1 MSKTKVNEEIDN
13 LEKAFNVDAVR
24 AEVTAL
30 RSRIKN
36 LDSYSDPNEVLRMN
50 IERANTLL
58 DRLEEEIDNPTSTP
72 RGGIARLMEVASTLI
87 NTVTTA
93 ANSMMSL
100 TFNEQDVAYKDKVL
114 TLKESE
120 LDIKRLVANKQ
131 PTQGAL
137 TQNNQIVLTNRNDLL
152 DLLRKPE
159 PVAIETQIQDLE

>member
-13 LEKAFNVDAVR
+13 LEKAFDIEAAR
-24 AEVTAL
+24 AEVSSL
-30 RSRIKN
+30 KDRIKN
-36 LDSYSDPNEVLRMN
+36 LENFSDPNEVLRMN

-114 TLKESE
+114 TLMESE
-120 LDIKRLVANKQ
+120 LEIKKLVANKQ